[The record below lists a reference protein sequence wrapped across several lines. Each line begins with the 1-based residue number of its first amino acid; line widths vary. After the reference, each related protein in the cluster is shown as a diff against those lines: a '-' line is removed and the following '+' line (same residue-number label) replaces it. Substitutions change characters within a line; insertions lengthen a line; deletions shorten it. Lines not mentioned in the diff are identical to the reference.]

1 MLDKEVLELFC
12 EQMNNAS
19 IFNRA
24 FIEKLTSV
32 LKQSKYFENLN
43 PILFKKTN
51 LLTEADTF
59 DNEISIHPEII
70 SVSYQNS
77 LDKYGIL
84 NDTLFTRNIYRTISL
99 IHELTHVYQFNLEMN
114 EIKKV
119 YLECLKVK
127 EGYVLMN
134 NNIDKLIVKLLN
146 KLNLKTQSE
155 LYVALKSYGLY
166 MKNHDMFPIEKMAD
180 GYAYKYLIEIYH
192 MLGKE
197 YFKDF
202 DSFLDIMIYHIIKDY
217 YQEGDLVSTP
227 YNRFLTLI
235 KRHGYTFKDINIQN
249 INAYDRL
256 LIGMEEDKNTINNVI
271 NTKILR
277 K

>member
-99 IHELTHVYQFNLEMN
+99 LHELTHVYQFNLEMN

-134 NNIDKLIVKLLN
+134 NNLDKLIVKLLN

-155 LYVALKSYGLY
+155 LYVALKSYSLY

-197 YFKDF
+197 YFKD
-202 DSFLDIMIYHIIKDY
+202 SSLCRWS
-217 YQEGDLVSTP
+217 Q
-227 YNRFLTLI
+227 
-235 KRHGYTFKDINIQN
+235 
-249 INAYDRL
+249 
-256 LIGMEEDKNTINNVI
+256 
-271 NTKILR
+271 
-277 K
+277 

>member
-1 MLDKEVLELFC
+1 MLDKEVLDLFC
-12 EQMNNAS
+12 EQMNSAS
-19 IFNRA
+19 VFNRA

-32 LKQSKYFENLN
+32 LKQSRYFENLN
-43 PILFKKTN
+43 PIRFEKTN

-59 DNEISIHPEII
+59 DNEITMHPEII
-70 SVSYQNS
+70 SISYKNS

-99 IHELTHVYQFNLEMN
+99 LHELTHVYQFNLEMN
-114 EIKKV
+114 EIKEV
-119 YLECLKVK
+119 YLECLKIK
-127 EGYVLMN
+127 DGYVLMN
-134 NNIDKLIVKLLN
+134 NNLDKLIIKLLN

-155 LYVALKSYGLY
+155 LYVALKSCSLY

-217 YQEGDLVSTP
+217 YQDGALISTP

-249 INAYDRL
+249 INPYDRL